1 MRESSVASACVYLL
15 LACDWV
21 SVSPIA
27 DPTLVSG
34 ETLALCS
41 AQAEMTAS
49 EAVISF
55 S

>member
-41 AQAEMTAS
+41 AQAEMT
-49 EAVISF
+49 ETRISL
-55 S
+55 SL